1 MLFFRQPIFQVAP
14 NSLTVSSTRLM
25 NPLRA
30 ASVQFQHL
38 PGDKDANLATIRSFA
53 AQAAA
58 EQVDLLVFPEMCITG
73 YWHVRNLAREEID
86 DLAEPVPDGPSIKA
100 LLSLASEHGMTIGA
114 GLIERGNDGRLY
126 NAYAVAMPDG
136 RTVCHRKLHTFIS
149 EHMDSGSDYTVF
161 DLPDGTKAGILIC
174 YDCNIGENVRSTA
187 LRGAEVLLAPHQTGG
202 CDTPS
207 PRCMGAIDL
216 ELWKNRKE
224 NSEAIEVEFKG
235 PKGREWLMKWLPAR
249 AHDNGI
255 FLVFSNGVG
264 QDDNEVRTGNAM
276 ILDPYG
282 DVLAETW
289 KAGNDMVVA
298 DLDAAVRKM
307 CTGVRWIRSR
317 RPELYQQLTEST
329 GRERDTRHVRFS
341 REDEE

>member
-1 MLFFRQPIFQVAP
+1 
-14 NSLTVSSTRLM
+14 M
-25 NPLRA
+25 NAIRA

-38 PGDKDANLATIRSFA
+38 PGDKEANLATVRSFS
-53 AQAAA
+53 AQAAT

-73 YWHVRNLAREEID
+73 YWHVRNLSREEID
-86 DLAEPVPDGPSIKA
+86 ALAEPVPDGPTTEA
-100 LLSLASEHGMTIGA
+100 LVSLASEHGMTIGA
-114 GLIERGNDGRLY
+114 GLIERGEDGRLY
-126 NAYAVAMPDG
+126 NAYVVAMPDG
-136 RTVCHRKLHTFIS
+136 GTVCHRKLHTFIS

-187 LRGAEVLLAPHQTGG
+187 LQGAEILLAPHQTGG

-216 ELWKNRKE
+216 ELWEGRTE
-224 NSEAIEVEFKG
+224 DPEAIEAEFKG
-235 PKGREWLMKWLPAR
+235 PKGRQWLMKWLPAR

-255 FLVFSNGVG
+255 FLIFSNGVG
-264 QDDNEVRTGNAM
+264 RDDNEVRTGNAM

-289 KAGNDMVVA
+289 KAGDDMVVA
-298 DLDAAVRKM
+298 DLDPAVRKM

-317 RPELYQQLTEST
+317 RPELYRQLAEST